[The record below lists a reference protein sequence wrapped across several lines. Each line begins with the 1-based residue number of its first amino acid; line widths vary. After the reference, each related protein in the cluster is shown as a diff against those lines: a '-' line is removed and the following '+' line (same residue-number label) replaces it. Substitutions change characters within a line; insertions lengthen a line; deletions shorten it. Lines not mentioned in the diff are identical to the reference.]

1 MFSSMDCATI
11 IDKYSTIFYSITQ
24 LPPPLPPPPSLLRK
38 RLTPLMVAWT
48 CSEEEAPKLETIKE
62 PLIFCY

>member
-1 MFSSMDCATI
+1 MFSSMYSSTI
-11 IDKYSTIFYSITQ
+11 TDKYLTVFYFITQ

-38 RLTPLMVAWT
+38 RLMPLTVAWT